1 MVKKSHLQLLLDI
14 LYCTQNYKFYY
25 FLETD
30 CEKKIVQY
38 LLRFM
43 YLFFPKISKHDSRKP
58 FNKKPLD
65 SMLYALSLKVY
76 NIPSQFY
83 DLILA

>member
-30 CEKKIVQY
+30 REKK
-38 LLRFM
+38 
-43 YLFFPKISKHDSRKP
+43 LFNIFWGLCIYFFQKSVFPL
-58 FNKKPLD
+58 N
-65 SMLYALSLKVY
+65 SMTW
-76 NIPSQFY
+76 F
-83 DLILA
+83 

>member
-30 CEKKIVQY
+30 CEKKLFNIFWGLCIYFFQKSVNMILENH
-38 LLRFM
+38 LLKSFGTAYDM
-43 YLFFPKISKHDSRKP
+43 LCHLVYILNVLPSRKIG
-58 FNKKPLD
+58 
-65 SMLYALSLKVY
+65 SE
-76 NIPSQFY
+76 
-83 DLILA
+83 

>member
-30 CEKKIVQY
+30 CEKKNCS
-38 LLRFM
+38 
-43 YLFFPKISKHDSRKP
+43 ISS
-58 FNKKPLD
+58 
-65 SMLYALSLKVY
+65 KVY
-76 NIPSQFY
+76 VFIFSKNQ
-83 DLILA
+83 

>member
-1 MVKKSHLQLLLDI
+1 
-14 LYCTQNYKFYY
+14 
-25 FLETD
+25 
-30 CEKKIVQY
+30 
-38 LLRFM
+38 M

>member
-30 CEKKIVQY
+30 CEKK
-38 LLRFM
+38 
-43 YLFFPKISKHDSRKP
+43 LF
-58 FNKKPLD
+58 
-65 SMLYALSLKVY
+65 
-76 NIPSQFY
+76 NIF
-83 DLILA
+83 